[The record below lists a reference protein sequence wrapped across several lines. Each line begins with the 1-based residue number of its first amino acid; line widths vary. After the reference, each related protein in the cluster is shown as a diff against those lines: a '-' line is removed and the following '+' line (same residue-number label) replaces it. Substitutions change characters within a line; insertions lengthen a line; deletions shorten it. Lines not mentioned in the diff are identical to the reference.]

1 MDNSRKHDSIG
12 TKTHRTPPSAET
24 PAASSDKPQTSM
36 DHMATS
42 SAEAV
47 EMPNRPHHPV
57 HTGGGG
63 HDDGIVQNTTVVAAA
78 ASGQPLLSAATTGGS
93 ASAPSSTTATAAAA
107 ATSASAP
114 TTTTNSAERA
124 LVLVEPKS
132 TAMVLAKPP
141 TAPFTQPPTVS
152 APPGAA
158 SASTSSSKT
167 RPAVFNKLE
176 SLVQDMQDKV
186 HGVPVRDQKTFLTS
200 IPFAFMGYDLI
211 EWLMDRLSIEDSL
224 EAVHLANLLCQFGYY
239 FPIGELKNLLVKD
252 DSSLYRFQSPY
263 YWPSQHHSP
272 DNIEYAIYLA
282 KRSQQRKKDKHALED
297 YELDSYNN
305 LKKILSNRWDFV
317 TMQSEEQLR
326 QSKDRKRDDKQIID
340 SQERAYWRVY
350 RPPPGYTTVVE
361 SSPVPTR
368 EQRVKAR
375 NRTREHIS
383 EEVKFLRA
391 YASTSRSKVSQ
402 VLDNLIEYTETF
414 VDFDPILFGV
424 LPSNPWITDDQTYW
438 LHNQPLVDTPT
449 EKRVRKWEISLEDL
463 VVDPLGV
470 KELMEYMKKEY
481 SHENLRFWLAVQE
494 LRYGPGTEQKIKKK
508 VKEIWDE
515 FLSPGAKSEINI
527 DGRTL
532 EATKVAMKTASR
544 FTFEVA
550 ATHIY
555 KLLLKNDCYP
565 RFIRSENYKTILANA
580 VNPTKR
586 NTRIFNFPRVPR
598 RDRPNRSGPGTSTGG
613 TTGPVSVQGGC
624 VKEDYAN
631 YGIYGATGQGDL
643 SDSPP
648 DGSEDPAYAAQ
659 NRTPTVPS
667 SDAICPWD
675 DDSLPPS
682 GSTKSKAAD
691 DSTKKPPAGGHVRRG
706 SDPIKSSTTP
716 VTGSSKARLI
726 HPTPTSTAAAIASSV
741 LPLEAASAIVSSTSK
756 VSTSVAAPHKRT
768 SSTSSEHPTSTQTSS
783 SNNLTLDPKATGEV
797 SHEKHRHSDG
807 GGGSG
812 SSGGTGTGSS
822 GHGHHHHH
830 HQHHHHHLA
839 SKSKSRN
846 RRSKKRIPGRA
857 SSSAGSA
864 STAATS
870 GGATAT
876 GNLLLDNEIGGGGG
890 DCQQQNAENT
900 SSKEA
905 KKHKPP
911 AHQHSAASLL
921 TSVAS
926 ASFAMASIEGLA
938 PAVTT
943 AAAAAASI
951 SPPTVTSGAV
961 ASATVALLPS
971 SMGGDAASVMET
983 KCTQTKLEDKE
994 LSDFLPAATGTATT
1008 TIITTTT
1015 TTSSLEA
1022 VKIIDAKME
1031 TATDVISVAGKPVDK
1046 PSGVAASNAA
1056 IGVGP
1061 TGHPTA
1067 DPSGLGGV
1075 EFVPGGDNKAKK
1087 QSETEAIVVVTTAT
1101 TTTSNPEAAVAVGA
1115 REQTAN
1121 VTSTADGVADQQ
1133 QKQPPAS
1140 SAAPVIGA
1148 ESKGELGTWTRSTA
1162 EVCPWED
1169 DTLTPTWL

>member
-1 MDNSRKHDSIG
+1 
-12 TKTHRTPPSAET
+12 
-24 PAASSDKPQTSM
+24 
-36 DHMATS
+36 
-42 SAEAV
+42 
-47 EMPNRPHHPV
+47 
-57 HTGGGG
+57 
-63 HDDGIVQNTTVVAAA
+63 
-78 ASGQPLLSAATTGGS
+78 
-93 ASAPSSTTATAAAA
+93 
-107 ATSASAP
+107 
-114 TTTTNSAERA
+114 
-124 LVLVEPKS
+124 
-132 TAMVLAKPP
+132 
-141 TAPFTQPPTVS
+141 
-152 APPGAA
+152 
-158 SASTSSSKT
+158 
-167 RPAVFNKLE
+167 
-176 SLVQDMQDKV
+176 
-186 HGVPVRDQKTFLTS
+186 
-200 IPFAFMGYDLI
+200 
-211 EWLMDRLSIEDSL
+211 
-224 EAVHLANLLCQFGYY
+224 
-239 FPIGELKNLLVKD
+239 
-252 DSSLYRFQSPY
+252 
-263 YWPSQHHSP
+263 
-272 DNIEYAIYLA
+272 
-282 KRSQQRKKDKHALED
+282 LED

-317 TMQSEEQLR
+317 TMQSDEQLR

-470 KELMEYMKKEY
+470 KELMEYMKKDY

-494 LRYGPGTEQKIKKK
+494 LRYGPGTEPKIKKK

-532 EATKVAMKTASR
+532 EATKQAMKTASR

-580 VNPTKR
+580 VNPNKAK
-586 NTRIFNFPRVPR
+586 TRIFNFPRVPR

-648 DGSEDPAYAAQ
+648 DGSEDPAFAAQ

-667 SDAICPWD
+667 TADTICPWD
-675 DDSLPPS
+675 DASLPPP
-682 GSTKSKAAD
+682 GSTKSKAD
-691 DSTKKPPAGGHVRRG
+691 DSTKKPPGHVRRG
-706 SDPIKSSTTP
+706 SDPITLTSTAKSSTLTS

-726 HPTPTSTAAAIASSV
+726 HPTATSTAAAIASSV

-756 VSTSVAAPHKRT
+756 VSSSVAVPHKRT
-768 SSTSSEHPTSTQTSS
+768 SSTSSEHPTSIQTSS
-783 SNNLTLDPKATGEV
+783 SNNLTLDPKAEV
-797 SHEKHRHSDG
+797 SHDKHRHSDG
-807 GGGSG
+807 GGGGSG
-812 SSGGTGTGSS
+812 SSGGGTTTGSS

-830 HQHHHHHLA
+830 HQHHHHHMA

-864 STAATS
+864 PTS
-870 GGATAT
+870 GSATGS
-876 GNLLLDNEIGGGGG
+876 GNLLLDNEIGGG
-890 DCQQQNAENT
+890 DCQQQQNAENTTTT

-921 TSVAS
+921 TSMAS
-926 ASFAMASIEGLA
+926 ATFAMASIEGLP
-938 PAVTT
+938 PAVTVTVSST
-943 AAAAAASI
+943 AAASM

-961 ASATVALLPS
+961 ASAMVSILPS

-994 LSDFLPAATGTATT
+994 LSDFLPAATTGTTTTT

-1015 TTSSLEA
+1015 SSSCEA
-1022 VKIIDAKME
+1022 TKISDAKVE
-1031 TATDVISVAGKPVDK
+1031 SATDVTSVVSIKPVDK
-1046 PSGVAASNAA
+1046 PSSNAA
-1056 IGVGP
+1056 VGP
-1061 TGHPTA
+1061 LAGHPNP
-1067 DPSGLGGV
+1067 DPSAGLGGV
-1075 EFVPGGDNKAKK
+1075 EFVPGGDNTKK
-1087 QSETEAIVVVTTAT
+1087 QSDTSEAIVVVTN
-1101 TTTSNPEAAVAVGA
+1101 TTTSNPEVGA
-1115 REQTAN
+1115 REQTKAN
-1121 VTSTADGVADQQ
+1121 VTSTADGAPAEQQ
-1133 QKQPPAS
+1133 RQPPAS
-1140 SAAPVIGA
+1140 SAAVIGA

-1169 DTLTPTWL
+1169 EDNRDRESHAPFVKTYATLGYL